1 MVAAASKK
9 AFNLSD
15 IAKCFADEQ
24 AAREKIEAM
33 RWPNGPECPTCAQT
47 DTVYRMQKLADSK
60 KPGRPGLLRCRA
72 CKKQFTVT
80 TGTVFEAS
88 HIPLSK
94 WLHALYLLCA
104 SKKGMSAHQLH
115 RMLGI
120 TYKSAWFMAHRL
132 RYAMMEGPMAALMTG
147 VIEADET
154 YVGAKRKR
162 GAKRGRPGEDSHK
175 TPVVA
180 LVERGTGKVR
190 ARVMP
195 RVTSENLKDTITKN
209 VEASS
214 TLMTD
219 EYAAYKQVG
228 AMYDHNA
235 VNHSAGEYVRAD
247 VHTNTV
253 EGFFSLLKRGING
266 VYHHVGR
273 GHLDRY
279 CDEFAFRYEHRHISD
294 GARAE
299 KLVVGAEGKRLTYRQ
314 PSIVV

>member
-94 WLHALYLLCA
+94 WLHALYLLRA

-132 RYAMMEGPMAALMTG
+132 RYAMMEGPMADLFQG
-147 VIEADET
+147 VVEMDET

-162 GAKRGRPGEDSHK
+162 GSKRGRPGADSHK

-180 LVERGTGKVR
+180 LVERGTGRVR
-190 ARVMP
+190 ATTMP
-195 RVTSENLKDTITKN
+195 RVTGENLKKMLDTHADGD
-209 VEASS
+209 V

-219 EYAAYKQVG
+219 NFSAYDKVG
-228 AMYDHNA
+228 RMDHQT
-235 VNHSAGEYVRAD
+235 VNHSEGEYVRAD
-247 VHTNTV
+247 VHTNTI

-299 KLVVGAEGKRLTYRQ
+299 KLVLGAEGKRLTYKQ
-314 PSIVV
+314 PAEVM